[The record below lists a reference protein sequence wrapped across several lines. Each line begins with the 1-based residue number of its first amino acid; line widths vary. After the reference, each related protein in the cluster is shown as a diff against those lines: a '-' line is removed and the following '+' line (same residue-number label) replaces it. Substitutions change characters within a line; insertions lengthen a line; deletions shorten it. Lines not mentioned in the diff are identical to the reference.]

1 MTWFML
7 ESIITSKTRLNLLI
21 KFFVNIANKGYLN
34 SLATEFGESTNSVR
48 KELNN
53 LTSAGYLVKKSIN
66 NKVIYSANVNH
77 PLFNIL
83 QSIVRKHLGIE
94 EIVKRV
100 LNKIGK
106 INKIIL
112 LGDYSRGIDSGVIDV
127 LIIGEDINKK
137 YLDEI
142 TSRVESEIKRKVN
155 FLISSTGISEE
166 GLILF
171 ES

>member
-1 MTWFML
+1 ML

-112 LGDYSRGIDSGVIDV
+112 LGDYSRGIDSGVIDI

>member
-1 MTWFML
+1 ML
-7 ESIITSKTRLNLLI
+7 ESIITSKTRLNILI

-34 SLATEFGESTNSVR
+34 SLATEYSESTKSVR

-112 LGDYSRGIDSGVIDV
+112 LGDYSRGIDSGVIDI

>member
-1 MTWFML
+1 ML

-94 EIVKRV
+94 EIVKRD

-112 LGDYSRGIDSGVIDV
+112 LGDYSRGIDSGVIDI

>member
-1 MTWFML
+1 ML